1 MSLFVALIL
10 AQAASAAP
18 AAQPAKAPAPVQEA
32 TAKIECRMITE
43 PGSRIPNRVC
53 RLDKEWEAL
62 AQDAQDDMRSS
73 RNQRAI
79 GLNPG
84 N

>member
-10 AQAASAAP
+10 AQAANAAAP
-18 AAQPAKAPAPVQEA
+18 AQAAKAPATPQQP
-32 TAKIECRMITE
+32 TAKVECRMVAD

-62 AQDAQDDMRSS
+62 AQDAQDDLRSS
-73 RNQRAI
+73 RNSRI
-79 GLNPG
+79 GSVPNQ
-84 N
+84 